1 MVAKQQLPIDVT
13 RSDKD
18 LVLASLEVDQLANVK
33 KNRIPRRRLTALE
46 VSVLW
51 SLRLYL
57 LFMVAVVIYQVW
69 SGTR

>member
-1 MVAKQQLPIDVT
+1 MVAKQEPPIEIT

-33 KNRIPRRRLTALE
+33 KSRIPRRRLTALE

-51 SLRLYL
+51 SLRVYL

-69 SGTR
+69 TGAR